1 MLKIKD
7 FATIISQ
14 TSVLKTL
21 IIVLLIFLGVSV
33 FAQPSDL
40 SKESETSLRET
51 GNWNGLYLKF
61 RFTDKIFYYSEHHY
75 RRRNSQDNVYDF
87 VGRMRQSYN
96 RWGVNILFNP
106 YFEGIIGP
114 TLVWNFTPDPSNEA
128 LNKVVIEP
136 RIWSQWL
143 FITPQMGRVK
153 VYHQFRFE
161 HRWKKDNNIGAEFDY
176 TNRYR
181 YKAYAYIALNN
192 KTIQPKT
199 WFLAPSAEIFMQSGK
214 SVVYNAFEDFRIYT
228 GIGYVFNKHYTFLGG
243 HMYTIGQTNT
253 GFQYGTS
260 HIIRLNLFVN
270 FDFRKIERKIPQINL
285 LD

>member
-1 MLKIKD
+1 MLKTKAPTTYWPQL
-7 FATIISQ
+7 F
-14 TSVLKTL
+14 VLKTL
-21 IIVLLIFLGVSV
+21 LISV
-33 FAQPSDL
+33 FTFSNLSLKAQQSDPPTA
-40 SKESETSLRET
+40 SETNLRET

-61 RFTDKIFYYSEHHY
+61 RFTDKLFYYSEHHY

-114 TLVWNFTPDPSNEA
+114 TLVWNFTPQPGNDA

-136 RIWSQWL
+136 RIWHQWL

-153 VYHQFRFE
+153 MYHQFRFE
-161 HRWKKDNNIGAEFDY
+161 HRWKKDNDIGAEFDY

-181 YKAYAYIALNN
+181 YKAYAYIALN
-192 KTIQPKT
+192 KTTIQPRT
-199 WFLAPSAEIFMQSGK
+199 WFLAPSAEIFMQTGK
-214 SVVYNAFEDFRIYT
+214 NIVYNAFEDFRIYT
-228 GIGYVFNKHYTFLGG
+228 AVGYVFNKNYTFLAG
-243 HMYTIGQTNT
+243 HMYTIGQNNT

-260 HIIRLNLFVN
+260 HIIRINLFVN
-270 FDFRKIERKIPQINL
+270 FDFRKIERTIPQINL